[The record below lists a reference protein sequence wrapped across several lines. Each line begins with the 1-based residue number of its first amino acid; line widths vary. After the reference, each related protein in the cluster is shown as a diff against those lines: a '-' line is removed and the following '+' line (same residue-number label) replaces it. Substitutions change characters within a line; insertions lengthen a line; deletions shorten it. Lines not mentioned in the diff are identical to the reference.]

1 MNPWDDGAVA
11 WSVLIVDDHAGFR
24 TSARALLEADGFDV
38 LGEAADG
45 ESAVEEVRRLRPQ
58 VVLLDIQL
66 PGMDG
71 TEALAHLRSLPR
83 TADIPVVAVTAF
95 AMAGDAERFKA
106 AGFDGYI
113 TKPISVREFPDQ
125 VRGVLTGSQQGG

>member
-1 MNPWDDGAVA
+1 
-11 WSVLIVDDHAGFR
+11 VLIIEDNDKNLKLVRDVLQVNGFR
-24 TSARALLEADGFDV
+24 TIEAMDAESGLEIADDKHPDV
-38 LGEAADG
+38 ILM
-45 ESAVEEVRRLRPQ
+45 
-58 VVLLDIQL
+58 DIQL

-71 TEALAHLRSLPR
+71 TQALAHLRARPQ

-125 VRGVLTGSQQGG
+125 IRGALNGSQQGG

>member
-1 MNPWDDGAVA
+1 MTVSDEL
-11 WSVLIVDDHAGFR
+11 VLIIEDNDKNLKLVRDVLQINGFR
-24 TSARALLEADGFDV
+24 TLEAVDAESGIELADDRHPDV
-38 LGEAADG
+38 ILM
-45 ESAVEEVRRLRPQ
+45 
-58 VVLLDIQL
+58 DIQL

-71 TEALAHLRSLPR
+71 TEALAHLRSQPR

-125 VRGVLTGSQQGG
+125 VRGVLTGSQQGR

>member
-1 MNPWDDGAVA
+1 MIV
-11 WSVLIVDDHAGFR
+11 SEELVLIIEDNDKNLKLVRDVLQINGFR
-24 TSARALLEADGFDV
+24 TLEAVDAESGIELADIQHPDV
-38 LGEAADG
+38 ILM
-45 ESAVEEVRRLRPQ
+45 
-58 VVLLDIQL
+58 DIQL

-71 TEALAHLRSLPR
+71 TQALAHLRSQPR

-113 TKPISVREFPDQ
+113 TKPISVREFPGQ

>member
-1 MNPWDDGAVA
+1 MVVSDEL
-11 WSVLIVDDHAGFR
+11 VLIIEDNDKNLKLVRDVLQVNGFR
-24 TSARALLEADGFDV
+24 TIEAMDAESGLVIADDKHPDV
-38 LGEAADG
+38 ILM
-45 ESAVEEVRRLRPQ
+45 
-58 VVLLDIQL
+58 DIQL

-71 TEALAHLRSLPR
+71 TQALAHLRARPK

-113 TKPISVREFPDQ
+113 TKPISVRDFPDQ
-125 VRGVLTGSQQGG
+125 IRGAMSGSQQGG

>member
-1 MNPWDDGAVA
+1 MTVSDEL
-11 WSVLIVDDHAGFR
+11 VLIIEDNDKNLKLVRDVLQINGFR
-24 TSARALLEADGFDV
+24 TLEAVDAESGIELADDRHPDV
-38 LGEAADG
+38 ILM
-45 ESAVEEVRRLRPQ
+45 
-58 VVLLDIQL
+58 DIQL

-71 TEALAHLRSLPR
+71 TEALAHLRSQPH

-125 VRGVLTGSQQGG
+125 VRGVLTGSQQGR